1 MAKNKS
7 KSFCILFIVFIW
19 KTSAFGNYY
28 YDYDFN
34 YNPPN
39 DYYYEPITV
48 ESHNEEQKC
57 GDWGS
62 KCFRKNGI
70 DECCPEWSCFIFKGE
85 TEGYCNYK
93 DWEDWFH
100 HNLNKSRKSTA
111 KPFMN

>member
-48 ESHNEEQKC
+48 ESHNEE
-57 GDWGS
+57 
-62 KCFRKNGI
+62 
-70 DECCPEWSCFIFKGE
+70 
-85 TEGYCNYK
+85 
-93 DWEDWFH
+93 
-100 HNLNKSRKSTA
+100 
-111 KPFMN
+111 